1 MTVTEMVKR
10 NEQLYPGYR
19 VVKLEHADSG
29 KITVY
34 GVDVL
39 DILYIS
45 RVWVRAGEIYSL
57 SEYFATREEVAAC
70 SEILRR
76 AANENNIF

>member
-1 MTVTEMVKR
+1 MTVTETVKR

-34 GVDVL
+34 GIDVL
-39 DILYIS
+39 DILYVS
-45 RVWVRAGEIYSL
+45 RIIVRAGEISSV
-57 SEYFATREEVAAC
+57 SEYFTTREEVSACVAAF
-70 SEILRR
+70 ER
-76 AANENNIF
+76 